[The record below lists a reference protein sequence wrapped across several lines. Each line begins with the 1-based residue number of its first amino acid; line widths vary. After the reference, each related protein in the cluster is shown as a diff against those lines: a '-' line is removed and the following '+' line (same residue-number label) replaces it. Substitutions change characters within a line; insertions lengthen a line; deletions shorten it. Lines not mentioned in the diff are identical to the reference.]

1 MEKPQLWGG
10 NPWWAPPCLQ
20 QNSESPPNFGHP
32 KQIESISIN
41 ELERLLLKELLLHL
55 EDTLNIYYT
64 ILLCT

>member
-1 MEKPQLWGG
+1 MEKPQLRGG
-10 NPWWAPPCLQ
+10 NPWWAPPCLK
-20 QNSESPPNFGHP
+20 QNSESAPNFGHP

-41 ELERLLLKELLLHL
+41 ELERLLLKELQLHL